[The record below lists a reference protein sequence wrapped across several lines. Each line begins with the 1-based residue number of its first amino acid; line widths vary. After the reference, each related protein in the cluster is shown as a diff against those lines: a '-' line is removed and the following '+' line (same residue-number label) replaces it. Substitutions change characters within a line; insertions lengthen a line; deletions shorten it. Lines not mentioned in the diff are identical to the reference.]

1 MINKK
6 IAVLFTV
13 LFLFPAFIYAEGKNF
28 VTMLSGANTAT
39 SANTKSY
46 SFVGQSLVFDTN
58 DDLNSISRSAFA
70 SVLRSYQSS
79 NISFKDNTEQIVFSD
94 IKVPLKVHIQSA
106 IETNIVKVKYQI
118 WQGESNPDWDSIT
131 EADTHT
137 VYDDTTGS
145 GVHEYDFKE
154 EVTFSEGQPINYFRV
169 YAELKNKEKAWF
181 VGNRVNISSGL
192 LQGVKF
198 TSPDPIAGSASTNP
212 FVETTEYSIN
222 LTTVT
227 VYLYSGSKRSGDDY
241 IYSVEL
247 NKENNETLKMY
258 SEDLGKISYTH
269 SDFVKNYKILYP
281 SAVIPEKLTEKATY
295 TLVIKANGK
304 EDYVTF
310 KTVSGG
316 VTNILT
322 YPSPFNPNKGEKIK
336 IRYTLAK
343 KSKVTIRLYDKA
355 GKIVCKLL
363 DNADKSAGT
372 NEDEWNGRNYAGDTL
387 ATGAYICEIIAK
399 ASDGEHRRYTAL
411 AIVGK

>member
-79 NISFKDNTEQIVFSD
+79 NISFKDNTEQIVYSD
-94 IKVPLKVHIQSA
+94 IKVPLKVHIESA
-106 IETNIVKVKYQI
+106 IEQNIVKVKYQI
-118 WQGESNPDWDSIT
+118 WQGDSNPDWDSIT

-137 VYDDTTGS
+137 VYDGTSGS
-145 GVHEYDFKE
+145 GVHEYNFDDY
-154 EVTFSEGQPINYFRV
+154 VTFSEGQPINYFRF
-169 YAELKNKEKAWF
+169 YAELSNKEKAWF

-192 LQGVKF
+192 LQGVTF
-198 TSPDPIAGSASTNP
+198 TSPDRLAGSASTNP

-227 VYLYSGSKRSGDDY
+227 VSLYKGSENSGDNY

-258 SEDLGKISYTH
+258 SEDLGKVSYTH
-269 SDFVKNYKILYP
+269 SDFVKNYKVYDP
-281 SAVIPEKLTEKATY
+281 SADIPEKLAEKENY
-295 TLVIKANGK
+295 TLVIVANGNK
-304 EDYVTF
+304 DYVTF

-322 YPSPFNPNKGEKIK
+322 YPSPFNPNKGEKNKNKIYISKKIK
-336 IRYTLAK
+336 SNNKTL
-343 KSKVTIRLYDKA
+343 
-355 GKIVCKLL
+355 
-363 DNADKSAGT
+363 
-372 NEDEWNGRNYAGDTL
+372 
-387 ATGAYICEIIAK
+387 
-399 ASDGEHRRYTAL
+399 
-411 AIVGK
+411 